1 MTYSDKRIA
10 VLIAPGFEDSELV
23 EPVREL
29 KKTGAKV
36 TLIGLAEDDK
46 RGVRGKRGTVV
57 PADVTIDEVSDNDF
71 DALVIP
77 GGKSPAHLRRDERIL
92 DFVRNFNRDQKPI
105 AAICHG
111 PQVLISAGIMAGRTA
126 TSFFTVSRELKQ
138 AGANYTSGA
147 AVKDANLVTSRSP
160 KDIPAFINAILKQL
174 DGRERKIA

>member
-1 MTYSDKRIA
+1 MSFSDKNIA

-23 EPVREL
+23 EPVRAL
-29 KKTGAKV
+29 KKTEAKV

-46 RGVRGKRGTVV
+46 RGVRGKRGTIVA
-57 PADVTIDEVSDNDF
+57 ADATIGEVSAHDF

-77 GGKSPAHLRRDERIL
+77 GGKAPAHLRRDERIL
-92 DFVRNFNRDQKPI
+92 DFVRSFDRDRKPI

-126 TSFFTVSRELKQ
+126 TSFFTVSGELKK
-138 AGANYTSGA
+138 AGANFTSGA
-147 AVKDANLVTSRSP
+147 AVRDGNLVTSRSP
-160 KDIPAFINAILKQL
+160 KDLPAFIDAIFELL